1 MILFFMSLWWR
12 SNVFFSALR
21 FREWEGRSPGVSTVI
36 ALLLRDASVK
46 VYMCVLQLHFSG
58 VRWIMK
64 LDARGNGTPCDPWPL
79 VLSSDWISLYAVASI
94 CVRWCFLLSYSH
106 LFLQDFFFFLLLQ
119 EEESHSLLTSSFTA
133 LQIKKQPW
141 YFLRDDLHE
150 FNEGL
155 MGR

>member
-1 MILFFMSLWWR
+1 MFANAFYCHT
-12 SNVFFSALR
+12 VTCFSR
-21 FREWEGRSPGVSTVI
+21 T
-36 ALLLRDASVK
+36 
-46 VYMCVLQLHFSG
+46 
-58 VRWIMK
+58 
-64 LDARGNGTPCDPWPL
+64 
-79 VLSSDWISLYAVASI
+79 
-94 CVRWCFLLSYSH
+94 
-106 LFLQDFFFFLLLQ
+106 FFFLLLQ